1 MAGKVSVGIL
11 EDHPVV
17 TAGYKAQIIK
27 SRRLKV
33 VWASRYYNEVGKK
46 LEKHSTDVLIL
57 DASVDTAPDN
67 PNTFPILHAIPDLLE
82 KYPDLSII
90 VISMHNRPAFIRAI
104 FKSGASGYILKDD
117 VKANEKLNDILLAV
131 AEGEMYYSDKT
142 KEIIFDETK
151 GEEILTKKQIAL
163 LSYFAS
169 SPHLTTQEL
178 AEELELAHSTIRN
191 SLSEIYFRLKV
202 NKITSALAKAQKL
215 GLITPEKKII

>member
-1 MAGKVSVGIL
+1 MVGKVSVGIL

-67 PNTFPILHAIPDLLE
+67 PNTFPILE